1 MPLALLL
8 IIIGIV
14 LAILVNYAL
23 GIVCILIGL
32 VLLAVAP
39 ARRCTRRR
47 PRLAPSTKLMLI
59 FKAAR

>member
-14 LAILVNYAL
+14 LAVLVNYAL

-32 VLLAVAP
+32 VLLIWPRIAG
-39 ARRCTRRR
+39 ARTSRV
-47 PRLAPSTKLMLI
+47 
-59 FKAAR
+59 

>member
-32 VLLAVAP
+32 VLLLW
-39 ARRCTRRR
+39 
-47 PRLAPSTKLMLI
+47 PRIAGSRG
-59 FKAAR
+59 ASRV